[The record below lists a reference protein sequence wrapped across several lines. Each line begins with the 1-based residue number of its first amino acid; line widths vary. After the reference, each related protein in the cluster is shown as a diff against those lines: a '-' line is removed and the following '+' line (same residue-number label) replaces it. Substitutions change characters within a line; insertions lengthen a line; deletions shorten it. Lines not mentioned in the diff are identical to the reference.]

1 MIPACVGG
9 RGSGIQSGALNPAA
23 DRLGPT
29 SWIRSGALFE
39 RENEQGNDRR
49 QMDFSRL
56 TTIQVSTDYCAVAG
70 PDLYS
75 LSATGY
81 PFRKA
86 ITRGTGVESDSALPY
101 NCHAPA
107 HVQKR
112 PDYRQVALSIGGE
125 FCIPEV
131 CSCLRQSEERATL
144 MAMPEASVYEHRG
157 LPFWKHKVRLSC
169 EALRMKS
176 KAEPTRPK
184 LPSDSDLRLSV
195 PSPDSRHQ
203 C

>member
-1 MIPACVGG
+1 MIPSGVGG
-9 RGSGIQSGALNPAA
+9 RGSGIQRGALNPAE
-23 DRLGPT
+23 DELGPA
-29 SWIRSGALFE
+29 SWIRSYSLPE

-49 QMDFSRL
+49 HMDFLRL
-56 TTIQVSTDYCAVAG
+56 TTIQVSSDYCAVAG

-75 LSATGY
+75 LAVTGY

-86 ITRGTGVESDSALPY
+86 ITRGTRVESDSALPY

-112 PDYRQVALSIGGE
+112 SDYRQVALSIGGE
-125 FCIPEV
+125 LCIPEA
-131 CSCLRQSEERATL
+131 CSSLRQSEERAPL
-144 MAMPEASVYEHRG
+144 MAMPETSVYEHRS

-176 KAEPTRPK
+176 KAETARPK
-184 LPSDSDLRLSV
+184 VPSDRDLRLSV
-195 PSPDSRHQ
+195 PGPDSRHQ
-203 C
+203 R